1 MLEKT
6 ADRAEFSKALKIGAL
21 CIVTYTASYIMRNIL
36 SVSSVQM
43 LNDGF
48 TKDKIGSISS
58 VYFMA
63 YALGQLV
70 NGRLGDRIKTKNM
83 VVTGLFMSGLAA
95 IFFLFTQNLYLQ
107 TAVFALNGFGL
118 SMLRGPLVKT
128 ISENT
133 IPKHARNI
141 CIGFSAAGL
150 CGPLFAGMLAAVLNW
165 RYVFF
170 SSAAIT
176 VIMGILSFEV
186 LNFYEKRRDSRYI
199 KKSGNRKDK
208 LS

>member
-58 VYFMA
+58 VHFMA

-70 NGRLGDRIKTKNM
+70 NGRLGDRIKMKNM

-141 CIGFSAAGL
+141 
-150 CGPLFAGMLAAVLNW
+150 
-165 RYVFF
+165 FF
-170 SSAAIT
+170 C
-176 VIMGILSFEV
+176 
-186 LNFYEKRRDSRYI
+186 
-199 KKSGNRKDK
+199 
-208 LS
+208 